1 MMKRSGKESK
11 TAINRDS
18 SCLVDDGGMPLAA
31 RMRPRTL
38 EQFIGQP
45 HILGEGKLLRRAIEA
60 DRVTSVIF
68 WGPPGTGKTTLARV
82 IANATQSKFETINAV
97 LAGVKDIREVVASA
111 AERLK
116 KNSFEDSQRTILFVD
131 EVHRFNKAQQDAL
144 LPHVE
149 NGTITFIG
157 ATTEN
162 PYFSVIKALVSR
174 STIFE
179 LRSLADD
186 ELREILLAALDDC
199 ERGYGELNH
208 EVAEDALDH
217 IVQLAS
223 GDARN
228 ALNALELAL
237 VTTPPDEDGVAR
249 VGLEVAEESIQQ
261 RALLYDKD
269 GDIHYDMISA
279 FIKSL
284 RGTDPDAALYWMA
297 RMIRAGEDPL
307 FIARRMV
314 IFASEDIGMADPLA
328 LVVANNAA
336 EATRFVGLPECQF
349 SLSQACIHLATA
361 PKSNS
366 TMAYYEAVAAVN
378 NGADDEVPNHLKDSS
393 RDKEGL
399 GHGKNYKY
407 PHAFREHWVAQQYL
421 PDGLQGNYFYKPGDQ
436 GFEKKVRERIEWLR
450 QEQEKGVGG
459 EGTGGN

>member
-421 PDGLQGNYFYKPGDQ
+421 PDGLQGNYFYKPVDQ
-436 GFEKKVRERIEWLR
+436 GFENKVRERIEWLR

-459 EGTGGN
+459 DGTGGN

>member
-11 TAINRDS
+11 TTINRDS

-97 LAGVKDIREVVASA
+97 LAGVKDIREVVAGA

-249 VGLEVAEESIQQ
+249 VGLKVAEESIQQ

-459 EGTGGN
+459 DGTGGN